1 MVYHVILIINFVVK
15 LASLTTRPAPLHVEN
30 PSPRLKLTLKRIQN
44 LKSDIM
50 TLFERLTATAQSMPQ
65 RLVLPESKEPRT
77 LQAADRIIADKIAE
91 VVLVGNREE
100 ILETAAGL
108 GLANISGATFVDPD
122 NKEFTAKYAE
132 LFHELRKKKGVTLEM
147 AEEQVKN
154 PLYLGCLMIKA
165 GDADCMVAGALS
177 PTSHVLRA
185 AFQVLKTKPGI
196 SVVSGAFI
204 MLLPENVPYGE
215 DHMLIFA
222 DCAVVPDPTTEE
234 LAQIA
239 VETAK
244 TTRNIAGLDPVVAM
258 LSFSTWGSAQH
269 ERVDKVRNAVE
280 LARKM
285 DPTLKIDGELQSDAA
300 IVPDVAA
307 KKAPGSEVAGHANTL
322 IFPSLEVGNIA
333 YKLVQR
339 LAGAGAVG
347 PILQGLAAPVNDLS
361 RGATVEDIV
370 NTIIV
375 TCNQAIGEKKSK

>member
-1 MVYHVILIINFVVK
+1 
-15 LASLTTRPAPLHVEN
+15 
-30 PSPRLKLTLKRIQN
+30 
-44 LKSDIM
+44 M
-50 TLFERLTATAQSMPQ
+50 TLFERLTATAKAAPQ

-77 LQAADRIIADKIAE
+77 LTAADHIISEKIAN
-91 VVLVGNREE
+91 VILVGNRNE
-100 ILETAAGL
+100 IIAEAEKLNL
-108 GLANISGATFVDPD
+108 KNIADATFVNPLD
-122 NKEFTAKYAE
+122 EAFTEKYAA

-147 AEEQVKN
+147 AQEQVKN

-204 MLLPENVPYGE
+204 MLLPENVNYGE

-222 DCAVVPDPTTEE
+222 DCAVVPDPTSEE

-244 TTRNIAGLDPVVAM
+244 TTKNIAGLDPRVAM
-258 LSFSTWGSAQH
+258 LSFSTYGSASH

-280 LARKM
+280 IARQM
-285 DPTLKIDGELQSDAA
+285 NPNLLIDGELQSDAA
-300 IVPDVAA
+300 IVPEVAA
-307 KKAPGSEVAGHANTL
+307 KKAPGSPVAGNANTL

-361 RGATVEDIV
+361 RGATVEDII

-375 TCNQAIGEKKSK
+375 TCNQAIGEKKQ

>member
-1 MVYHVILIINFVVK
+1 
-15 LASLTTRPAPLHVEN
+15 
-30 PSPRLKLTLKRIQN
+30 
-44 LKSDIM
+44 M
-50 TLFERLTATAQSMPQ
+50 TLFERLTAVAQSMPQ

-77 LQAADRIIADKIAE
+77 LQAADRILADKIAH
-91 VVLVGNREE
+91 VIFIGHRDE
-100 ILETAAGL
+100 ILEEAGKL
-108 GLANISGATFVDPD
+108 GLSHIAEAEVINPD
-122 NKEFTAKYAE
+122 DKEFTAKYAT

-154 PLYLGCLMIKA
+154 ALYLGCLMIKA

-204 MLLPENVPYGE
+204 MLLPENVPYG
-215 DHMLIFA
+215 DNHMLIFA

-244 TTRNIAGLDPVVAM
+244 TAKNIAGLDPQLAM
-258 LSFSTWGSAQH
+258 LSFSTWGSASH

-280 LARKM
+280 IARSM

-300 IVPDVAA
+300 IVPSVGEL
-307 KKAPGSEVAGHANTL
+307 KAPESEVAGHANTL
-322 IFPSLEVGNIA
+322 IFPSLETGNIA

-339 LAGAGAVG
+339 ISGAGAVG

-361 RGATVEDIV
+361 RGATVDDIV

-375 TCNQAIGEKKSK
+375 TCNQAIGDKGL